1 VARTEAL
8 AELNRLYVDAD
19 IFIYFVEGEGAERET
34 VTALFVEA
42 AERNVQLVTSEITIA
57 ECLRGALKD
66 RDEPA
71 AATYRDM
78 LSNSDIVEMVTA
90 DPVLYEY
97 AALAGCT
104 FSLNLLDAI
113 HVASAVIGECEGL
126 LTNDKGI
133 RGPDILKIIQLSDE
147 SSGLSSHSHITSVRQ
162 PRASSA
168 ARFRASRA
176 RFPAIFATQ

>member
-8 AELNRLYVDAD
+8 AELNRLYVDAN

-66 RDEPA
+66 RDETA
-71 AATYRDM
+71 ASTYRDM
-78 LSNSDIVEMVTA
+78 LSNGDIVEMVTA

-104 FSLNLLDAI
+104 FSLKLLDAI

-126 LTNDKGI
+126 LTNDKAI
-133 RGPDILKIIQLSDE
+133 RGPEMLRIIQLSD
-147 SSGLSSHSHITSVRQ
+147 LL
-162 PRASSA
+162 
-168 ARFRASRA
+168 
-176 RFPAIFATQ
+176 